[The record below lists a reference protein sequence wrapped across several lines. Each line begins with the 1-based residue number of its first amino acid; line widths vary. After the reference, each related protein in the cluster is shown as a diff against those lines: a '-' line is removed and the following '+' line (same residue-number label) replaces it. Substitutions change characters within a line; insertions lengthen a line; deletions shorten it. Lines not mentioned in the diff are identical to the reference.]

1 MKLRNGLFLFHF
13 KCLPVRVWECSLF
26 GLFGK
31 FATLSQ
37 NWSQWRLGRP
47 RFSAFQTVCLFL
59 LCDFCR
65 SWCFSSVLI
74 GWCDYFALSNERR
87 HLDCWNVFQVCIVV
101 CDRLEW
107 RQFTW
112 TAGVFCYVWSLVR
125 FWKISKFQSRLMQ
138 RKGEKLQ
145 TITSAHQSRH
155 ADYYTN
161 IRASIG
167 NVAYFDDLIYIYS
180 QKTAFHY

>member
-1 MKLRNGLFLFHF
+1 MKLRNGLYLFHF

-59 LCDFCR
+59 LCDFSR

-87 HLDCWNVFQVCIVV
+87 HLGLLKRISSLHSSLWSPWVKAIHMDCWCILLCLVTREVLKDIQVPI
-101 CDRLEW
+101 
-107 RQFTW
+107 
-112 TAGVFCYVWSLVR
+112 A
-125 FWKISKFQSRLMQ
+125 
-138 RKGEKLQ
+138 
-145 TITSAHQSRH
+145 
-155 ADYYTN
+155 TN
-161 IRASIG
+161 AALRREAS
-167 NVAYFDDLIYIYS
+167 N
-180 QKTAFHY
+180 HH